1 MLNRIDEYKSASQR
15 MLNRNLK
22 AKYMKKI
29 HFIIITVSLS
39 LKIFSQTHLQKIEPV
54 SFSEVNVTDKFWRPK
69 IDKVATKTLSA
80 CIYQTEVATPRI
92 RNFEKVARNKGEQHE
107 GIFYDDSDVFKAL
120 EAMAYSLKT
129 HPSAEMEKKCDEWID
144 KIAAA
149 QQPDGYLNTWYTL
162 KGLQDKYTDMSMHE
176 DYNAGHMI
184 EAGVAYY
191 NATGKRKFLD
201 VCIKWAD
208 QFDNLFGPGKRDWVT
223 GHEELELALVKLYK
237 VTKNDKYLKLS
248 DWLLSE
254 RGKKL
259 AKGYT
264 WTDWKDTAYAQ
275 DVLPVKEQKEIT
287 GHAVRAMYLYTGAA
301 DVAAQTGDA
310 GYMKAMRNVWEDVVY
325 RNMYITGGIGSA
337 GSNEGFTQDY
347 DLPNEQAYC
356 ETCASVGMVF
366 WNQRMNSLTGN
377 SEYIDVLERSLYNG
391 ALDGL
396 SLSGDRFFYGNPL
409 ASRGQNQRREWF
421 GTACCP
427 ANIARLVASLG
438 NYIYAKTDNSIYV
451 NLFVGSNT
459 TIPLVNGNVAVNME
473 TNYPWDGSIK
483 LNIDPVKKSPKESLR
498 TKFKLYL
505 RIPGWVQG
513 QTSTNDLYDF
523 SDFKSTVIS
532 LKVNGKDQA
541 IMMENGYMIIDR
553 EWEKGDV
560 LEYNLPM
567 QTNKIFAR
575 KELKQDDNRIAIQR
589 GPIVYCIEGAD
600 NNAKA
605 WNIIIPD
612 NTKFAT
618 IDYKVLD
625 ESVKAITAEVPVVS
639 VSEDGV
645 SLKTEKK
652 KIIAIPYYTWANRG
666 KNEMQVWLPTKITDV
681 KLNY

>member
-1 MLNRIDEYKSASQR
+1 VQQKF
-15 MLNRNLK
+15 NRNSK
-22 AKYMKKI
+22 AGYMKKI
-29 HFIIITVSLS
+29 KFILIASLFSVSA
-39 LKIFSQTHLQKIEPV
+39 FSQPHLQKIEPV
-54 SFSEVNVTDKFWRPK
+54 NFSDVNITDEFWKPK

-92 RNFEKVARNKGEQHE
+92 KNFERVARKKGEKHE

-129 HPSAEMEKKCDEWID
+129 HPSPDMEKKCDEWID
-144 KIAAA
+144 KIAAT

-162 KGLQDKYTDMSMHE
+162 KGLQDRYTDMSMHE

-184 EAGVAYY
+184 EAGVAYF
-191 NATGKRKFLD
+191 NATGKRKLLD

-208 QFDNLFGPGKRDWVT
+208 HFDALFGPGKSHWVT
-223 GHEELELALVKLYK
+223 GHQELELALVKLYK
-237 VTKNDKYLKLS
+237 VTKNEKYLKLA

-275 DVLPVKEQKEIT
+275 DVLPVKQQTQIT
-287 GHAVRAMYLYTGAA
+287 GHAVRAMYMYTGAA

-310 GYMKAMRNVWEDVVY
+310 DYIKAMRTVWEDVVH

-337 GSNEGFTQDY
+337 GSNEGFSVDY

-377 SEYIDVLERSLYNG
+377 AEYIDVLERSLYNG

-409 ASRGQNQRREWF
+409 ASRGQHQRREWF

-438 NYIYAKTDNSIYV
+438 NYVYAKSDDAIYV

-459 TIPLVNGNVAVNME
+459 TIPLKSGNVGVKME
-473 TNYPWDGSIK
+473 SSYPWDGKIK
-483 LNIDPVKKSPKESLR
+483 IFIDPKNQQ
-498 TKFKLYL
+498 KFTVNI
-505 RIPGWVQG
+505 RMPSWNGSRPVPG
-513 QTSTNDLYDF
+513 DLYRVGPGSQWF
-523 SDFKSTVIS
+523 SSFRINGNPIS
-532 LKVNGKDQA
+532 WDHMNQQKD
-541 IMMENGYMIIDR
+541 GYASIER
-553 EWEKGDV
+553 KWKKGDYIEI
-560 LEYNLPM
+560 EYKMETDFLFSK
-567 QTNKIFAR
+567 T
-575 KELKQDDNRIAIQR
+575 ELKQNNNRIAIQR

-600 NNAKA
+600 NNGKA
-605 WNIIIPD
+605 WNVIIPE
-612 NTKFAT
+612 NTKFET

-625 ESVKAITAEVPVVS
+625 ESVKALVAEVPVVT
-639 VSEDGV
+639 VGEDGM

>member
-1 MLNRIDEYKSASQR
+1 MTQPKFNS
-15 MLNRNLK
+15 NTK
-22 AKYMKKI
+22 AGYMKKI
-29 HFIIITVSLS
+29 KLGLGAIAFSVNV
-39 LKIFSQTHLQKIEPV
+39 FSQTTLQKIEPV
-54 SFSEVNVTDKFWRPK
+54 SFSQVNITDKFWKPK
-69 IDKVATKTLSA
+69 IDLVATKTLDA
-80 CIYQTEVATPRI
+80 CIYQTEVKTPRI
-92 RNFEKVARNKGEQHE
+92 RNFEKVARAKGEQHE

-129 HPSAEMEKKCDEWID
+129 HPSEIMTKKCDEWID

-162 KGLQDKYTDMSMHE
+162 KGLQDRYTDMSMHE

-184 EAGVAYY
+184 EAGVAYF
-191 NATGKRKFLD
+191 NATGKRKLLD

-208 QFDNLFGPGKRDWVT
+208 HFDALFGPGKRDWVT
-223 GHEELELALVKLYK
+223 GHQELELALVKLYK
-237 VTKNDKYLKLS
+237 VTKNEKYLKLA

-275 DVLPVKEQKEIT
+275 DVVPVKEQKEIT
-287 GHAVRAMYLYTGAA
+287 GHAVRAMYMYTGAA

-310 GYMKAMRNVWEDVVY
+310 AYMKAMRTVWEDVVY

-337 GSNEGFTQDY
+337 GSNEGFSQDY

-366 WNQRMNSLTGN
+366 WNQRMNALTGN

-409 ASRGQNQRREWF
+409 ASRGQHQRREWF

-438 NYIYAKTDNSIYV
+438 DYIYAKSDDAVYV

-459 TIPLVNGNVAVNME
+459 TIPLKNGNVDVKME
-473 TNYPWDGSIK
+473 TNYPWEGKVK
-483 LNIDPVKKSPKESLR
+483 LMIDPVKNS
-498 TKFKLYL
+498 KFNLHL
-505 RIPGWVQG
+505 RIPGWSQG
-513 QTSTNDLYDF
+513 QTSTNNLYDLA
-523 SDFKSTVIS
+523 DFGSAIIY
-532 LKVNGKDQA
+532 LKINGKDEA
-541 IMMENGYMIIDR
+541 VRMENGYLIINR
-553 EWEKGDV
+553 EWKKGDV
-560 LEYNLPM
+560 VDYELPM
-567 QTNKIFAR
+567 QTNRVVAR
-575 KELKQDDNRIAIQR
+575 VELKQDGNRVAIQR
-589 GPIVYCIEGAD
+589 GPLVYCVEGAD
-600 NNAKA
+600 NNGKA
-605 WNIIIPD
+605 WNIIIPP
-612 NTKFAT
+612 NTKFET

-625 ESVKAITAEVPVVS
+625 ENIKALTAEVPVVT
-639 VSEDGV
+639 VSEDGA
-645 SLKTEKK
+645 SIKTEKK

-681 KLNY
+681 KINY

>member
-1 MLNRIDEYKSASQR
+1 
-15 MLNRNLK
+15 
-22 AKYMKKI
+22 MKKI
-29 HFIIITVSLS
+29 HFLIIAVIISVNG
-39 LKIFSQTHLQKIEPV
+39 FSQTHLQKIEPV
-54 SFSEVNVTDKFWRPK
+54 NFSEVNITDEFWKPK

-92 RNFEKVARNKGEQHE
+92 KNFERVARKKGEKHE

-162 KGLQDKYTDMSMHE
+162 KGLQDRYTDMSMHE

-184 EAGVAYY
+184 EAGVAYF
-191 NATGKRKFLD
+191 NATGKRKLLD

-208 QFDNLFGPGKRDWVT
+208 HFDALFGPGKSHWVT
-223 GHEELELALVKLYK
+223 GHQELELALVKLYK
-237 VTKNDKYLKLS
+237 VTKNEKYLKLA

-275 DVLPVKEQKEIT
+275 DVLPVKQQTQIT
-287 GHAVRAMYLYTGAA
+287 GHAVRAMYMYTGAA

-310 GYMKAMRNVWEDVVY
+310 DYIKAMRTVWEDVVY

-337 GSNEGFTQDY
+337 GSNEGFSVDY

-377 SEYIDVLERSLYNG
+377 AEYIDVLERSLYNG

-409 ASRGQNQRREWF
+409 ASRGQHQRREWF

-438 NYIYAKTDNSIYV
+438 NYIFAKSDVAIYV

-459 TIPLVNGNVAVNME
+459 TIPLKSGNVGVKME
-473 TNYPWDGSIK
+473 TNYPWEGK
-483 LNIDPVKKSPKESLR
+483 VNLMIDPVKKG
-498 TKFKLYL
+498 KFKIYVRMPSWYADKIVPGNLYV
-505 RIPGWVQG
+505 RDE
-513 QTSTNDLYDF
+513 NDP
-523 SDFKSTVIS
+523 TVIDHPIY
-532 LKVNGKDQA
+532 LIDINGKRINA
-541 IMMENGYMIIDR
+541 KAENGYFIIDR
-553 EWEKGDV
+553 EWVKGDI
-560 LEYNLPM
+560 LEIKFSMDVKRIKSKP
-567 QTNKIFAR
+567 
-575 KELKQDDNRIAIQR
+575 ELKQDNNRIALQR
-589 GPIVYCIEGAD
+589 GPIVYCIEGSD
-600 NNAKA
+600 NNGKA
-605 WNIIIPD
+605 WNVIIPE
-612 NTKFAT
+612 NTKFET

-625 ESVKAITAEVPVVS
+625 ESVKALVAEVPVVT
-639 VSEDGV
+639 VGEDGM

>member
-1 MLNRIDEYKSASQR
+1 MTQQTLIRIT
-15 MLNRNLK
+15 K
-22 AKYMKKI
+22 ADQMKKTY
-29 HFIIITVSLS
+29 FIIIAGIVSIKS
-39 LKIFSQTHLQKIEPV
+39 FSQAKLQKIEPV
-54 SFSEVNVTDKFWRPK
+54 NFSDVNITDEFWKPK
-69 IDKVATKTLSA
+69 IDKVATKTLTA

-92 RNFEKVARNKGEQHE
+92 RNFEKVARNKGEKHE

-129 HPSAEMEKKCDEWID
+129 HPSVGMEKKCDEWID

-149 QQPDGYLNTWYTL
+149 QQSDGYLNTWYTL
-162 KGLQDKYTDMSMHE
+162 KGLQDRYTDMSMHE
-176 DYNAGHMI
+176 DYNNGHLI
-184 EAGVAYY
+184 EAAVAYY
-191 NATGKRKFLD
+191 NATGKRKLLD
-201 VCIKWAD
+201 VSIKWAD
-208 QFDNLFGPGKRDWVT
+208 HFDALFGPGKRHWVT
-223 GHEELELALVKLYK
+223 GHQELELALVKLYK
-237 VTKNDKYLKLS
+237 TTKNEKYLKLA

-275 DVLPVKEQKEIT
+275 DILPVKQQTQIT
-287 GHAVRAMYLYTGAA
+287 GHAVRAMYMYTGAA

-310 GYMKAMRNVWEDVVY
+310 DYMKAMRTVWEDVVY

-337 GSNEGFTQDY
+337 GSNEGFSVDY

-366 WNQRMNSLTGN
+366 WNQRMNAMTGHA
-377 SEYIDVLERSLYNG
+377 EYIDVLERSLYNG

-409 ASRGQNQRREWF
+409 ASRGQHYRREWF

-438 NYIYAKTDNSIYV
+438 NYIYAKSDDAIYV

-459 TIPLVNGNVAVNME
+459 TIPLKTGNVAVKME
-473 TNYPWDGSIK
+473 TNYPWSSKMTIA
-483 LNIDPVKKSPKESLR
+483 IDPVKKG
-498 TKFKLYL
+498 KFKVYL
-505 RIPGWVQG
+505 RIPQWSQG
-513 QTSTNDLYDF
+513 KTVPGDLYSF
-523 SDFKSTVIS
+523 GGA
-532 LKVNGKDQA
+532 GKFVVPIVLGVSGQDAKA
-541 IMMENGYMIIDR
+541 IKESGYYVIDR
-553 EWEKGDV
+553 VWQKGDKI
-560 LEYNLPM
+560 EYEIGM
-567 QTNKIFAR
+567 GTNYVIAR
-575 KELKQDDNRIAIQR
+575 EELKQDKGRIAIQR

-600 NNAKA
+600 NNGKA
-605 WNIIIPD
+605 WNVIVPED
-612 NTKFAT
+612 TKFET

-625 ESVKAITAEVPVVS
+625 EPVKALTAEVPVVT
-639 VSEDGV
+639 VGEDGL

-666 KNEMQVWLPTKITDV
+666 RNEMQVWLPTKITDV